1 MFPTCFDRKNASDDI
16 QYYLLAQRVTLR
28 VLDLSSKFD
37 IAILR
42 STYTHFDASRREEQ
56 YAAKIMSLAY
66 IVQSYLRIFQ
76 FSKTIFPKTRYFY
89 IS

>member
-16 QYYLLAQRVTLR
+16 QYYLLAQGVTLR

-66 IVQSYLRIFQ
+66 IVQKLFEKNN
-76 FSKTIFPKTRYFY
+76 FFPKTRYFY

>member
-66 IVQSYLRIFQ
+66 IVQKLFEKNIFFQ
-76 FSKTIFPKTRYFY
+76 KLVIFTFLDL
-89 IS
+89 